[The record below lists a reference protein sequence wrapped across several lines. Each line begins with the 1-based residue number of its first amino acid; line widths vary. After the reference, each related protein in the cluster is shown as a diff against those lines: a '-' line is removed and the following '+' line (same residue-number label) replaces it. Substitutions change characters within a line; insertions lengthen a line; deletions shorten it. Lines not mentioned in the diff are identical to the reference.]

1 MDELEV
7 TATTM
12 PEPVRKPSADPP
24 TEALI
29 YVGPNMHTRGI
40 LTYQVYEQIPK
51 EVEDFANTK
60 AGEIRQLFV
69 PISKFQDTRQAL
81 ENPNSLERVY
91 FNDVLEKYEKEVRE
105 RNV

>member
-7 TATTM
+7 TATAT
-12 PEPVRKPSADPP
+12 PEPVRKPASAP

-51 EVEDFANTK
+51 EIEDFADNK
-60 AGEIRQLFV
+60 AAEIRQLFV
-69 PISKFQDTRQAL
+69 PISKFQDSRQAL

-91 FNDVLEKYEKEVRE
+91 FNIVLEQYEKEVRD